1 MGKWMSIIT
10 FEGIDL
16 GVQQQVALA
25 EVLHIIEQS
34 IAMMLAL
41 RAADALAEAASAP
54 PEFIEDD
61 DVEEEDFFRASLL
74 FHSIYNSV
82 TSRSYVSQIIR
93 R

>member
-1 MGKWMSIIT
+1 MGKWMSNIT

-61 DVEEEDFFRASLL
+61 DVEVDDFFRASLL

-82 TSRSYVSQIIR
+82 TFKKQCQIIR